1 MAVEAR
7 EIQLTSVREE
17 ERLLGGDVVWWGF
30 LLVVSVPVILFG
42 LSQAPAIHGFFI
54 SHKDFLEQKT
64 AIQSRSDESG
74 TLLQNRAISFPN
86 ADDLSCH
93 YHIPDC

>member
-1 MAVEAR
+1 MDLVCRAR
-7 EIQLTSVREE
+7 PGRATWLRRTGC
-17 ERLLGGDVVWWGF
+17 RLRQGRA
-30 LLVVSVPVILFG
+30 S
-42 LSQAPAIHGFFI
+42 APQKSKQQNHCANAIHGFFI
-54 SHKDFLEQKT
+54 SHKDFLEQET
-64 AIQSRSDESG
+64 AIQARRDESG